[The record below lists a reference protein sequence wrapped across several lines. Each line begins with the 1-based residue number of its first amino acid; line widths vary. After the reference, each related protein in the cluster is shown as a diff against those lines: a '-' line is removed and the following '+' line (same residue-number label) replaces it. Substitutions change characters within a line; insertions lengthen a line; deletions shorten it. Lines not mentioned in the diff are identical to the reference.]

1 LAVPEAFASSLP
13 TRPLTPVLTGPTAV
27 GKTAVAA
34 ALAAHLPL
42 VVISA
47 DARQVYRRLD
57 LGTAKPDPALR
68 ARVPHYGVD
77 LVEPGERYSAG
88 RFARDAAAWLTEA
101 RAGGRLPLVV
111 GGTGFY
117 VRALADGLFH
127 EPPLDQAQRERVR
140 EWSTGRPGA
149 ELARWALR
157 LDPRFS
163 GGGRQRAVRAIEVA
177 LLTGRPLSL
186 WQRMAR
192 ATGVMRPW
200 YIVLTLPRESLRRRI
215 GERVD
220 AMLAHGL
227 VDEVRAEL
235 ARGTAPDAPGLDA
248 VGYREVV
255 AMLAGRLPA
264 ADLRDAIARS
274 TRQYAK
280 RQETWFRNQL
290 RDRASAVDQRP
301 AEVFVLDAARAP
313 EELAAE
319 ILDRWRAVSRRQPIA
334 DNR

>member
-1 LAVPEAFASSLP
+1 LGGPDAFVTPSP
-13 TRPLTPVLTGPTAV
+13 GRPRTPVLVGPTAV

-34 ALAAHLPL
+34 ALATQLPL
-42 VVISA
+42 VVVSA

-57 LGTAKPDPALR
+57 VGTAKPDAALR
-68 ARVPHYGVD
+68 ALVPHYGLD

-88 RFARDAAAWLTEA
+88 RFARDAAGWLTEA
-101 RAGGRLPLVV
+101 RASGRFPLVV

-127 EPPLDQAQRERVR
+127 EPPLDPARREQVR
-140 EWSTGRPGA
+140 EWSAGHPGT

-177 LLTGRPLSL
+177 LLTGWPLSL
-186 WQRMAR
+186 WQQMAR

-200 YIVLTLPRESLRRRI
+200 YIVLTLPRELLRRRI
-215 GERVD
+215 LERVD
-220 AMLAHGL
+220 WMLAHGL

-235 ARGTAPDAPGLDA
+235 SRGTAPDAAGLDA

-255 AMLAGRLPA
+255 AMLTGRLPA
-264 ADLRDAIARS
+264 SELREAIARS
-274 TRQYAK
+274 TRHYAK

-290 RDRASAVDQRP
+290 RYRPSALGQRP
-301 AEVFVLDAARAP
+301 EEVFVLDAAKGPA
-313 EELAAE
+313 ELAVE
-319 ILDRWRAVSRRQPIA
+319 ILDRWRAVSRTPPVA
-334 DNR
+334 EGH